1 MSRPNLSQKFRR
13 SFKCLESSSI
23 PARDRATVKTTQT
36 IIARIPAGCFPQFP
50 TPSSSRRQRPRP
62 TTLWL
67 VGYGKMIDQASATP
81 PSLPRLSRELAG
93 AGSRLSSGHA
103 PLCSWRSACSGLI
116 AEPVRAAIGTFGGT
130 LKDIPAERLPSTPL
144 FNGRVCGQMRSA
156 RWLWVIR
163 CTVTFRRDDGRVRK
177 YRIVGE
183 DEAEPKADSISFV
196 SPVAGLLMGK
206 AVGVEVGASK
216 SVRSFQSRSAP
227 APDAAEEWPLRARS
241 GRSGRTAYAG

>member
-1 MSRPNLSQKFRR
+1 VSRPNLSHKFRR

-50 TPSSSRRQRPRP
+50 TLSSSRRQRPRP

-67 VGYGKMIDQASATP
+67 AGYGKMIDQASATP
-81 PSLPRLSRELAG
+81 PSLPPAKPRTRWR

-116 AEPVRAAIGTFGGT
+116 VEPVRAALGTFGGT

-144 FNGRVCGQMRSA
+144 FNGLVCGQMRSA
-156 RWLWVIR
+156 RWLY
-163 CTVTFRRDDGRVRK
+163 TVHGDVQARRWTRAEISYRGR
-177 YRIVGE
+177 
-183 DEAEPKADSISFV
+183 
-196 SPVAGLLMGK
+196 
-206 AVGVEVGASK
+206 
-216 SVRSFQSRSAP
+216 
-227 APDAAEEWPLRARS
+227 
-241 GRSGRTAYAG
+241 GRS